1 MSRWF
6 RVYDEL
12 IDDPK
17 VMCLPPDLFRF
28 LIQMWCLA
36 SQNSGRLPAVEHI
49 AYKTRASV
57 EHVNASILALIRL
70 DLCDQFS
77 NQHSTWVAPHGW
89 SKRQFKSDT
98 STERV
103 KRFRNVSS
111 SVTETPPEQIQ
122 KTDTE
127 ADTEAEVDKKEPRA
141 SGALR
146 SVEPDGFDE
155 FYQAYPNKVGK
166 QAARKA
172 WPKAIKAIGSL
183 VLMLDAVDR
192 YIQQKPP
199 DRQYMNPATF
209 LSGQR
214 WLDQPAIVNGHHNG
228 QLQKD
233 GQPTIATVIRAHQ
246 EQLRRELSAEEGTD
260 GDDISPSFDHVG
272 WLPGR

>member
-1 MSRWF
+1 MIDISVLRALADAGASMEALLAAIEADQKSHHEKMLAKREGNRVRKQRQRERHAVSR
-6 RVYDEL
+6 VTAC
-12 IDDPK
+12 DDALRSVTPTPPIPP
-17 VMCLPPDLFRF
+17 VSPSLLLSPTPPCNNSTPSPPLPPSP
-28 LIQMWCLA
+28 Q
-36 SQNSGRLPAVEHI
+36 GRP
-49 AYKTRASV
+49 
-57 EHVNASILALIRL
+57 
-70 DLCDQFS
+70 
-77 NQHSTWVAPHGW
+77 
-89 SKRQFKSDT
+89 
-98 STERV
+98 
-103 KRFRNVSS
+103 
-111 SVTETPPEQIQ
+111 
-122 KTDTE
+122 TDAT
-127 ADTEAEVDKKEPRA
+127 RA

-155 FYQAYPNKVGK
+155 FYQSYPNKVGK

-183 VLMLDAVDR
+183 VLMLDAVER

-209 LSGQR
+209 LNGQR
-214 WLDQPAIVNGHHNG
+214 WLDQPATVNGHHNG